1 METGI
6 GRFCVRNV
14 VTVTRETA
22 IIEAAALMRTHHI
35 GALVVVE
42 QTRDGTLPVGVL
54 TDRDVAI
61 EIVAA
66 GLSPATVKVGEI
78 VQRPVITVEEDAGY
92 AQAVRRMSLNGVRRM
107 PVVDARGVLVG
118 IITIDDILHQL
129 AGPLLALGELAGR
142 QRRDEMGTRK

>member
-1 METGI
+1 MATGI
-6 GRFCVRNV
+6 GKFCTRDV

-22 IIEAAALMRTHHI
+22 IVEAATLMRKHHI

-42 QTRDGTLPVGVL
+42 RTSAGTMPVGVL
-54 TDRDVAI
+54 TDRDIVV

-66 GLSPATVKVGEI
+66 ELSPTTVKVGEI
-78 VQRPVITVEEDAGY
+78 VQRPVVTIDEDAGY
-92 AQAVRRMSLNGVRRM
+92 AEAVRRMSTNGVRRM
-107 PVVDARGVLVG
+107 PVVNARGELVG

-142 QRRDEMGTRK
+142 GRHYEMGTRR

>member
-6 GRFCVRNV
+6 GRFCVHNV

-22 IIEAAALMRTHHI
+22 IAEAAKLMRKHHI

-42 QTRDGTLPVGVL
+42 QSREGPVPVGVV
-54 TDRDVAI
+54 TDRDIVI
-61 EIVAA
+61 EIVGA
-66 GLSPATVKVGEI
+66 GLSPETVKVSEI
-78 VQRPVITVEEDAGY
+78 LQRPVVTVQQEAGY
-92 AQAVRRMSLNGVRRM
+92 AEAVRSMSVNGVRRM
-107 PVVDARGVLVG
+107 PVVDANGALVG

-142 QRRDEMGTRK
+142 ERHYETETRR